1 MDRSEMSENRKTEDI
16 ADPAT
21 GEIITI
27 DITGPSTLPDTI
39 DYSKI
44 PEGQEPQVFDQNT
57 GMNMPDKVPDDRINI
72 DDVSD
77 VLKKD
82 DGT

>member
-1 MDRSEMSENRKTEDI
+1 MTDSNRKTEEV

-27 DITGPSTLPDTI
+27 DITGPSHMPDTI

-44 PEGQEPQVFDQNT
+44 PEGKEPEVFDQNT
-57 GMNMPDKVPDDRINI
+57 GMNMPDKVPDDRINT
-72 DDVSD
+72 DDVFDETIRDTSS
-77 VLKKD
+77 KE
-82 DGT
+82 